1 MERPMLR
8 RLSRWNPIRLLF
20 LFTPQNE
27 HDQNAERP
35 LQQLSTRYLRTARN
49 ASVLLISLTL
59 TISLTDRLWA
69 NEEPQ
74 SKPSWS
80 QDDQKILQNIH
91 TILVAGTVQT
101 WLNVPSPPYNVGVT
115 LKLKLEDAGFQVVF
129 DPKQPHD
136 AILYIQYEEI
146 PSGQF
151 QVLEQATA
159 IRYDMKLVH
168 DRLGK
173 IFSHHFEAEPNAIPL
188 GSLYWDAIGNL
199 EENPYYCFVGDL
211 IRGYIDRD
219 QNEQEMLM
227 EVLVRPFTQKE
238 LVNAAGARGAT
249 QAIVQQR
256 ARLNIIQELGQGAF
270 HTPEAQAVLW
280 TVAKKAQPTERGA
293 AMTQLGEIGDTTF
306 LSPLTTLLE
315 KETDPEVRSA
325 GEHAIQLIESR

>member
-1 MERPMLR
+1 MLH

-20 LFTPQNE
+20 FFSPRNE
-27 HDQNAERP
+27 HERNAGWPRQR
-35 LQQLSTRYLRTARN
+35 LAIRYLRTAWS

-69 NEEPQ
+69 NEAPR

-80 QDDQKILQNIH
+80 QEDQKILQNIH

-199 EENPYYCFVGDL
+199 EEDPYYCFVGDL
-211 IRGYIDRD
+211 IRGYIDGD
-219 QNEQEMLM
+219 QNAQDMLM

-256 ARLNIIQELGQGAF
+256 ARLKIIQELGQGAF

-325 GEHAIQLIESR
+325 AEHAIQLIESR

>member
-1 MERPMLR
+1 MPHL
-8 RLSRWNPIRLLF
+8 LSRWNPIMIF
-20 LFTPQNE
+20 SGSPKQQQQNR
-27 HDQNAERP
+27 DAERHR
-35 LQQLSTRYLRTARN
+35 QSYAKKYLKIWW
-49 ASVLLISLTL
+49 SWPVVLITLTL
-59 TISLTDRLWA
+59 TISLTDALLA
-69 NEEPQ
+69 NERSPDELA
-74 SKPSWS
+74 WS
-80 QDDQKILQNIH
+80 QEDQTVLENIH
-91 TILVAGTVQT
+91 TILVTGTVQT
-101 WLNVPSPPYNVGVT
+101 WLDVPAPPYNVGVT

-129 DPKQPHD
+129 DPTQPHD
-136 AILYIQYEEI
+136 ANLRIAYEEY

-173 IFSHHFEAEPNAIPL
+173 IFSHHFEAQPNAIPL

-199 EENPYYCFVGDL
+199 EEDPYYCFVGDL
-211 IRGYIDRD
+211 IRGLIDRG
-219 QNEQEMLM
+219 QNEQDMLM

-270 HTPEAQAVLW
+270 HTLEAQAVLW
-280 TVAKKAQPTERGA
+280 TVAKKAQPNERGA
-293 AMTQLGEIGDTTF
+293 AMTQLGKIGDTAF
-306 LSPLTTLLE
+306 LSPLISLLE

>member
-1 MERPMLR
+1 MLHP
-8 RLSRWNPIRLLF
+8 LSRWNPIKLPSSLSPR
-20 LFTPQNE
+20 NE
-27 HDQNAERP
+27 HERNGGWP
-35 LQQLSTRYLRTARN
+35 RQRLALRCLRKAWS
-49 ASVLLISLTL
+49 AFVLLISLTL

-69 NEEPQ
+69 NEAPLT
-74 SKPSWS
+74 KPSWS
-80 QDDQKILQNIH
+80 QEDQKILQNIH

-101 WLNVPSPPYNVGVT
+101 WLNVPSPPYNVGIT
-115 LKLKLEDAGFQVVF
+115 LKLKLENAGFQVVF

-168 DRLGK
+168 DRLGQV
-173 IFSHHFEAEPNAIPL
+173 FSHHFEAEPNAIPL

-199 EENPYYCFVGDL
+199 EEDPYYCFVGDL
-211 IRGYIDRD
+211 IRGYIDGD
-219 QNEQEMLM
+219 QNAQDMLM
-227 EVLVRPFTQKE
+227 EVLVRPFNQNE

-256 ARLNIIQELGQGAF
+256 ARLKIIQELGQGAF
-270 HTPEAQAVLW
+270 HTPEAEAVLW
-280 TVAKKAQPTERGA
+280 TVAKKAQPNERGA
-293 AMTQLGEIGDTTF
+293 AMTQLGEIGDTTY

-325 GEHAIQLIESR
+325 AEHAIHLIESR